1 MIKII
6 LLDKQDITREGI
18 KYIIQNTISSII
30 KQTIMPEIQF
40 DIEEISEEKQLSHS
54 LQNNPETILILDFTL
69 INITAENLIVLQ
81 QRFPKVRFIL
91 FSDNLSKD
99 FIRRMLFTSKAFS
112 ILLKDA
118 NIEEI
123 TECIRQVIYERQYA
137 APKVISW
144 IEQKETKEHIS
155 LTATEREILKAMS
168 LGKTTKEIASE
179 RFSSVHTIM
188 THRKNIFRKLDV
200 NNSQEAIRCAL
211 RAGIIDVMEYYI

>member
-40 DIEEISEEKQLSHS
+40 DIEEISEEKQLSYS

-200 NNSQEAIRCAL
+200 NNAQEAIRCAL

>member
-30 KQTIMPEIQF
+30 KQTIMPEILF

-123 TECIRQVIYERQYA
+123 TEC
-137 APKVISW
+137 K
-144 IEQKETKEHIS
+144 
-155 LTATEREILKAMS
+155 
-168 LGKTTKEIASE
+168 
-179 RFSSVHTIM
+179 
-188 THRKNIFRKLDV
+188 
-200 NNSQEAIRCAL
+200 
-211 RAGIIDVMEYYI
+211 

>member
-18 KYIIQNTISSII
+18 KQILQHIVTVVPSGAGAPDQLT
-30 KQTIMPEIQF
+30 M
-40 DIEEISEEKQLSHS
+40 EEIDEASQLSHA
-54 LQNNPETILILDFTL
+54 LQNNPEAILILDFTL
-69 INITAENLIVLQ
+69 INATADTLLVLQ

-91 FSDNLSKD
+91 FSDQLSKD
-99 FIRRMLFTSKAFS
+99 FLRRMVFSSSAFNILF
-112 ILLKDA
+112 KDA
-118 NIEEI
+118 TIEEI
-123 TECIRQVIYERQYA
+123 KTCIEYIRRDRQYIP
-137 APKVISW
+137 PKAVSW
-144 IEQKETKEHIS
+144 IEQKERHEHQP

-200 NNSQEAIRCAL
+200 NNAQEAIYCAL